1 MPSTWYTTG
10 IMGQPNNADRPRLV
24 DSQVLLG
31 CAEAADELGIDL
43 LPLLRQHRIDAR
55 VLQSPEG
62 FLSHHQVINFLAAVA
77 EGFDCEHFGFLVG
90 KHQPALR
97 VGLVTQ
103 ILKLSP
109 NLQMALENA
118 IRYQQLYS
126 EMPRH
131 ELEIEG
137 GYARFIRWDRI
148 PFPGDLVQ
156 LHTLGIVQAFKLLR
170 ALVGGYLQPASVCF
184 THTAPREYKQYAR
197 FFGCPVLFESA
208 FDAIVFP
215 ESQLYKPI
223 ATADAYLLAIV
234 MDHLEHILAD
244 RLDSQKTGVDSMVKN
259 YIQRKIGSNMCDLD
273 SCAEFMGL
281 HPRALQRALAK
292 NNSGFQQL
300 LLETRMELA
309 ERYLR
314 DSNIP
319 LSDLCELLGYRNL
332 SAFSRAFNDTHG
344 MSPTKWKLEQCN
356 LPRSAEA

>member
-1 MPSTWYTTG
+1 MTQSS
-10 IMGQPNNADRPRLV
+10 NADRPYLV

-31 CAEAADELGIDL
+31 CAEAADELGINL
-43 LPLLRQHRIDAR
+43 LPLLLQHRIDAGI
-55 VLQSPEG
+55 LQSPEG
-62 FLSHHQVINFLAAVA
+62 YLSHHQVINFLEAVA
-77 EGFDCEHFGFLVG
+77 EGFDCEHFGFLIG
-90 KHQPALR
+90 KHQPAMQI
-97 VGLVTQ
+97 GLVTQ

-109 NLQMALENA
+109 NLHMALENA

-131 ELEIEG
+131 ELDIEG
-137 GYARFIRWDRI
+137 GYASFIRWDRI
-148 PFPGDLVQ
+148 PFQGNLVQ
-156 LHTLGIVQAFKLLR
+156 LHTLGIVQAFKLLK
-170 ALVGGYLQPASVCF
+170 ALGGNHWQPVSVCF
-184 THTAPREYKQYAR
+184 AHTAPRERKQYAR
-197 FFGCPVLFESA
+197 FFGCPVLFDSE
-208 FDAIVFP
+208 FDGIVFP
-215 ESQLYKPI
+215 ERELYSPI
-223 ATADAYLLAIV
+223 ATADADLLAIV
-234 MDHLEHILAD
+234 MEHLDYVLAD
-244 RLDSQKTGVDSMVKN
+244 QTSSQKDGVDSVVRN
-259 YIQRKIGSNMCDLD
+259 YIRRKIGSNLCNLD
-273 SCAEFMGL
+273 SCAEFMGV
-281 HPRALQRALAK
+281 HPRALQRTLAK

>member
-1 MPSTWYTTG
+1 VFFTWYLTG
-10 IMGQPNNADRPRLV
+10 IMTQSSNADRPYLV

-31 CAEAADELGIDL
+31 CAEAADELGINL
-43 LPLLRQHRIDAR
+43 LPLLLQHRIDAGI
-55 VLQSPEG
+55 LQSPEG
-62 FLSHHQVINFLAAVA
+62 YLSHHQVINFLEAVA
-77 EGFDCEHFGFLVG
+77 EGFDCEHFGFLIG
-90 KHQPALR
+90 KHQPAMQI
-97 VGLVTQ
+97 GLVTQ

-109 NLQMALENA
+109 NLHMALENA

-131 ELEIEG
+131 ELDIEG
-137 GYARFIRWDRI
+137 GYASFIRWDRI
-148 PFPGDLVQ
+148 PFQGNLVQ
-156 LHTLGIVQAFKLLR
+156 LHTLGIVQAFKLLK
-170 ALVGGYLQPASVCF
+170 ALGGNHWQPVSVCF
-184 THTAPREYKQYAR
+184 AHTAPRERKQYAR
-197 FFGCPVLFESA
+197 FFGCPVLFDSE
-208 FDAIVFP
+208 FDGIVFP
-215 ESQLYKPI
+215 ERELYSPI
-223 ATADAYLLAIV
+223 ATADADLLAIV
-234 MDHLEHILAD
+234 MEHLDYVLAD
-244 RLDSQKTGVDSMVKN
+244 QTSSQKDGVDSVVRN
-259 YIQRKIGSNMCDLD
+259 YIRRKIGSNLCNLD
-273 SCAEFMGL
+273 SCAEFMGV
-281 HPRALQRALAK
+281 HPRALQRTLAK